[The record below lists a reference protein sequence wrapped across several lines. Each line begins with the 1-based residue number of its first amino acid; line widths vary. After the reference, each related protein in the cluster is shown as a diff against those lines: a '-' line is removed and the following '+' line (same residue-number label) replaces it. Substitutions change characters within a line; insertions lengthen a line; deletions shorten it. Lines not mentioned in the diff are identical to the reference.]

1 VIRVADLLQEPHHLD
16 PLEFEDGVWIRM
28 MDTIRSLG
36 FVDAETMDRMAS
48 LTRRFELTR
57 EQARKLGSRLE
68 VWLIKDMSR
77 KAEPPPPPVI
87 PPYIVPIAA
96 SNGVWID
103 PALPLLH
110 RKPDSPQDQLTMDL
124 FRLTFLCLNC
134 SGFSVN

>member
-1 VIRVADLLQEPHHLD
+1 MIRVADLLQEPHHLD

-36 FVDAETMDRMAS
+36 FVDAETVDRMAT
-48 LTRRFELTR
+48 LTRRFELPR

-68 VWLIKDMSR
+68 VWLINGLTR
-77 KAEPPPPPVI
+77 KAEPPPVI

-103 PALPLLH
+103 PALPLLNQK
-110 RKPDSPQDQLTMDL
+110 REFPMDL
-124 FRLTFLCLNC
+124 FRLTLFCLSC